1 MLNKLSL
8 LLTACIVIAGCNR
21 NKNVW
26 DGVYT
31 AAQATRGRDVYN
43 SHCVHC
49 HTADLIEGLS
59 GKLFLEDWRE
69 DTLKSLFDQTKRSM
83 PADEPATLSD
93 EQYIDVL
100 AFVLKKNG
108 FPEGSKELGIPILGT
123 VLITGRDGP
132 APLPNG
138 ALVQTV
144 GCLAKAAEGSWKLT
158 NASPLART
166 RLFRDLTSDEMKLLE
181 RQRLGRDTLVLTTN
195 RIRRRVSRDSDLS
208 PLVNRKV
215 VVAGRLLREGSD
227 VHIELAR
234 AQEIDTNCKP

>member
-1 MLNKLSL
+1 MRELSI
-8 LLTACIVIAGCNR
+8 LLTACIVIAGCSR

-31 AAQATRGRDVYN
+31 GAQATRGRDVYN

-59 GKLFLEDWRE
+59 GQRFMDDWRE

-83 PADEPATLSD
+83 PGDKPSTLSD
-93 EQYIDVL
+93 QQYLDVL

-108 FPEGSKELGIPILGT
+108 FPEGRKELGAQPLGA

-138 ALVQTV
+138 ALVQAV
-144 GCLAKAAEGSWKLT
+144 GCLTKGAEGSWRLT
-158 NASPLART
+158 NATQLVRT
-166 RLFRDLTSDEMKLLE
+166 RLFRNLTSDEMKLFE
-181 RQRLGRDTLVLTTN
+181 QPRLGKDNVVLSTS
-195 RIRRRVSRDSDLS
+195 RFFRFVSRNSDLS
-208 PLVNRKV
+208 PMENRKV
-215 VVAGRLLREGSD
+215 IVAGRLVREGSD
-227 VHIELAR
+227 VRVELAR
-234 AQEIDTNCKP
+234 AQEIDRNCKR